1 MKPSRVQ
8 AEDKLELMHQT
19 NPDLMLDLIDE
30 ITLHGLWR
38 KLSVARA
45 KSSNRRET
53 TLAFSSELR
62 LKPS

>member
-19 NPDLMLDLIDE
+19 NPDLMLDLIDK

-38 KLSVARA
+38 KTILSQG
-45 KSSNRRET
+45 
-53 TLAFSSELR
+53 
-62 LKPS
+62 